1 MNIESQ
7 VQEILTTHGLDFHIN
22 KWPLS
27 GQDDKGNTLIS
38 PYYGLYNS
46 ITGACINSVKEGYG
60 VSQNR
65 ELVQMV
71 LEGMSKF
78 GNKLR
83 VTNAGSING
92 GKRIFFQLEIEG
104 EKRLGHE
111 TIKQYVT
118 IIDSNDGSTG
128 LSVGIGDK
136 VMHCRNQFFLFYKGS
151 NAKFRHTATIQ
162 EKIAS
167 IPSLIELALEKS
179 IKQVRTYE
187 RFMSTP
193 LTKELA
199 NLEHRMVK
207 EVLGYDKVITSVA
220 EQSKLTK
227 RSEKIMDT
235 LYEAIHKEYQDSGG
249 KTVWGLFNGLTR
261 FTTHDTKEYKKENG
275 YMESMMIGTNY
286 QKAIVGFEFLE
297 GIVQ

>member
-1 MNIESQ
+1 MNIETK
-7 VQEILTTHGLDFHIN
+7 VQEILIAHGLDFEIE
-22 KWPLS
+22 KLPFS
-27 GQDDKGNTLIS
+27 AMDKKGNTLIS
-38 PYYGLYNS
+38 PYYGLYNMV
-46 ITGACINSVKEGYG
+46 TGGCINSVKEGYG

-65 ELVQMV
+65 ELVTMV

-78 GNKLR
+78 GSQLS
-83 VTNAGSING
+83 VTKAGSING
-92 GKRIFFQLEIEG
+92 GKRVFFQLEIEG
-104 EKRLGHE
+104 AKRLGHE
-111 TIKQYVT
+111 TLKQYVT

-136 VMHCRNQFFLFYKGS
+136 VMHCENQFFQFYKGS

-162 EKIAS
+162 QKIAS

-179 IKQVRTYE
+179 LKQVRTYE
-187 RFMSTP
+187 KFMSTP
-193 LTKELA
+193 LTKNLA

-220 EQSKLTK
+220 EQAKLTK

-275 YMESMMIGTNY
+275 YMESMIMGTNY
-286 QKAIVGFEFLE
+286 DKAIVGFEFLE

>member
-1 MNIESQ
+1 MNIETK
-7 VQEILTTHGLDFHIN
+7 VQEILTAHDLDFHIN
-22 KWPLS
+22 KWPLT
-27 GQDDKGNTLIS
+27 GQDDKGNILIS

-46 ITGACINSVKEGYG
+46 LTGKCINSVKEGYG

-78 GNKLR
+78 GSQLT
-83 VTNAGSING
+83 VSNAGSING
-92 GKRIFFQLEIEG
+92 GKRIFFQLKIEG
-104 EKRLGHE
+104 TTRIGHE
-111 TIKQYVT
+111 TIDRYVT

-128 LSVGIGDK
+128 LSIGIGDE
-136 VMHCRNQFFLFYKGS
+136 VMHCENQFFKFYKGS

-162 EKIAS
+162 QKISS

-179 IKQVRTYE
+179 LKQVRTYE
-187 RFMSTP
+187 KFMSTP
-193 LTKELA
+193 LTRNLA

-220 EQSKLTK
+220 EQSKLSK
-227 RSEKIMDT
+227 RSVGIMDN
-235 LYEAIHKEYQDSGG
+235 LYEAINIEYDQAG

-261 FTTHDTKEYKKENG
+261 FTTHEKKVYKKENG
-275 YMESMMIGTNY
+275 YMESMIMGTNY
-286 QKAIVGFEFLE
+286 EKAITGFEFLE